1 MVKGINKNANFNIPS
16 FWSKES
22 IKMQTWDIILY
33 LNLSLE
39 MQTLRLIIWRY
50 DHLYSFIGINHVD
63 VLPIFCF
70 CDWGSSIVG
79 CFLFTLIQFF
89 IYQKRKRKSYP
100 TCQVDPSIPS
110 SHVDVSLAYPH
121 WAYGLG
127 NYDLSLFNLEI
138 HKIHEIMVMLTTW
151 LFDISTNLF
160 KGRISE
166 KSISPNIS

>member
-1 MVKGINKNANFNIPS
+1 MIKRINKNANLRYHTLFKFISRNA
-16 FWSKES
+16 
-22 IKMQTWDIILY
+22 
-33 LNLSLE
+33 NLL
-39 MQTLRLIIWRY
+39 LIIWRY
-50 DHLYSFIGINHVD
+50 DHFYSFIGINHVD

-138 HKIHEIMVMLTTW
+138 HKTHEIMVIVDNMA
-151 LFDISTNLF
+151 FRHKYEFI
-160 KGRISE
+160 
-166 KSISPNIS
+166 